1 VNERESVLGLED
13 SGAGVCA
20 VRLAGLPTVGMAGGN
35 VEESG
40 GQPLCHHF
48 CRSLGEVTALL
59 G

>member
-1 VNERESVLGLED
+1 
-13 SGAGVCA
+13 
-20 VRLAGLPTVGMAGGN
+20 MAGGN